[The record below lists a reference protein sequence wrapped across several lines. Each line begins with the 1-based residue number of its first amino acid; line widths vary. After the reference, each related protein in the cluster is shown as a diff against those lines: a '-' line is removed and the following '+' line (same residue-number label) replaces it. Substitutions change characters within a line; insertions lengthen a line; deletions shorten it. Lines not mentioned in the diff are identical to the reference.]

1 MKPNII
7 LMNFTH
13 VYEQERFINDIHF
26 QWIDCTDLNGTNCYC
41 DAEAAKV
48 IRQRMTPYLPE
59 GIHFI
64 DSGNYHYISKFWT
77 DKIKTPFSL
86 VVFDHH
92 PDMQPSLFDNLM
104 SCGCWVKKVLDTNP
118 YLQKVCIVGA
128 AEKLIKALHPNYGEK
143 LKFYSETELSHEE
156 GWNRFSHEHLNE
168 PVYIS
173 VDKDVLDIKS
183 AVTNWDQGSLS
194 LTELEKLLSIIL
206 KKEEIIGVDIC
217 GECSSSLDVFQKNR
231 ELSINSK
238 ANKELLNLFLSNQ
251 NEIHPL

>member
-1 MKPNII
+1 
-7 LMNFTH
+7 MNFTH

-48 IRQRMTPYLPE
+48 IRQRMAPYLPE

-118 YLQKVCIVGA
+118 
-128 AEKLIKALHPNYGEK
+128 
-143 LKFYSETELSHEE
+143 
-156 GWNRFSHEHLNE
+156 
-168 PVYIS
+168 
-173 VDKDVLDIKS
+173 
-183 AVTNWDQGSLS
+183 
-194 LTELEKLLSIIL
+194 
-206 KKEEIIGVDIC
+206 
-217 GECSSSLDVFQKNR
+217 
-231 ELSINSK
+231 
-238 ANKELLNLFLSNQ
+238 
-251 NEIHPL
+251 

>member
-26 QWIDCTDLNGTNCYC
+26 QWIDCTDLNGTNYYC

-48 IRQRMTPYLPE
+48 IRQRMAPYLPE

-92 PDMQPSLFDNLM
+92 PDMQPS
-104 SCGCWVKKVLDTNP
+104 
-118 YLQKVCIVGA
+118 
-128 AEKLIKALHPNYGEK
+128 
-143 LKFYSETELSHEE
+143 
-156 GWNRFSHEHLNE
+156 
-168 PVYIS
+168 
-173 VDKDVLDIKS
+173 
-183 AVTNWDQGSLS
+183 
-194 LTELEKLLSIIL
+194 
-206 KKEEIIGVDIC
+206 
-217 GECSSSLDVFQKNR
+217 
-231 ELSINSK
+231 
-238 ANKELLNLFLSNQ
+238 
-251 NEIHPL
+251 